1 LNYEIQERIVVKELG
16 KLKWSALAQLFPARL
31 FHKNLGLCNYF
42 KLIKYM
48 VPPALHEAILYS
60 GIKALRYGN
69 LLPNK
74 YRVTESGNDLVAVSI
89 SDLK

>member
-1 LNYEIQERIVVKELG
+1 MQNHRPI
-16 KLKWSALAQLFPARL
+16 
-31 FHKNLGLCNYF
+31 KN
-42 KLIKYM
+42 M
-48 VPPALHEAILYS
+48 VPPALHEGILYS

-89 SDLK
+89 SDIKWIKSKAWRYTVYRAGRDDPLELRPRPINQMS

>member
-1 LNYEIQERIVVKELG
+1 
-16 KLKWSALAQLFPARL
+16 
-31 FHKNLGLCNYF
+31 
-42 KLIKYM
+42 M

-74 YRVTESGNDLVAVSI
+74 YRVTESGNDLVYVSI